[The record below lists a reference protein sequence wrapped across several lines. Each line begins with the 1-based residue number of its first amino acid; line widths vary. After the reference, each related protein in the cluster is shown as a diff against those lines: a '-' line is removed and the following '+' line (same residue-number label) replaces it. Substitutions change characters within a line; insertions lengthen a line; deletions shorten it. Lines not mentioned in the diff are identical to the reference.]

1 MRTMKPHKLFDTI
14 IAEFNLK
21 NDAALCR
28 LLEIDKGQISKLRN
42 GRLAVN
48 ATHVLHIHDVTGWEI
63 KRIKQLAGVA

>member
-1 MRTMKPHKLFDTI
+1 MRIMKPHKLLDTM
-14 IAEFNLK
+14 IAELGLK

-28 LLEIDKGQISKLRN
+28 LLQLDKGQISKLRN
-42 GRLAVN
+42 GRLRVN

>member
-1 MRTMKPHKLFDTI
+1 MRTMKPHKLLDTI
-14 IAEFNLK
+14 ITEFGLK

-28 LLEIDKGQISKLRN
+28 LLETDKGQISKLRN
-42 GRLAVN
+42 GRLRVN

>member
-1 MRTMKPHKLFDTI
+1 MRIMKPHKLLDTM
-14 IAEFNLK
+14 IAELGLK

-48 ATHVLHIHDVTGWEI
+48 ATHILHIHDVTGWEI

>member
-1 MRTMKPHKLFDTI
+1 MRIVKPHKLLDTI
-14 IAEFNLK
+14 IAEFKLK

-42 GRLAVN
+42 GRLRVN

>member
-1 MRTMKPHKLFDTI
+1 MRTMKPHKLLDTI

-42 GRLAVN
+42 GRLPVN
-48 ATHVLHIHDVTGWEI
+48 ATHILYIHDVTGWEI